1 MNEIIAIIARS
12 FRAIIIIHNCATI
25 SLITPRESLA
35 RVQVRRGGIPKVAI
49 STNETLFYYIFHYFP
64 SYYISLAGS
73 FLKFIS
79 TITISNSQPSSKIH
93 NKTLPRFYFF
103 FAFGISSQLRFEDQ
117 ISKGESRISLESAHG
132 TTGASILFF
141 PNNPPN
147 DKINDHDHDDE
158 GNVGERC
165 RCTML
170 VSRMID
176 GNGRKKKKER
186 KRRG

>member
-49 STNETLFYYIFHYFP
+49 STNETLFHYIFHYFP
-64 SYYISLAGS
+64 LYYISLAGS

-93 NKTLPRFYFF
+93 NQNVIKILLLLCLWNIFATPFRSNLQGGEPNLPRIGPRNNRCVYS
-103 FAFGISSQLRFEDQ
+103 ILPEQSSQR
-117 ISKGESRISLESAHG
+117 
-132 TTGASILFF
+132 
-141 PNNPPN
+141 
-147 DKINDHDHDDE
+147 
-158 GNVGERC
+158 
-165 RCTML
+165 
-170 VSRMID
+170 
-176 GNGRKKKKER
+176 
-186 KRRG
+186 

>member
-49 STNETLFYYIFHYFP
+49 STNETLFHYIFHYFP

-93 NKTLPRFYFF
+93 NQNVTKILLLLCLWNIFATPFRSNLQGGEPNLRRIGPRNNRCVYSILPEQ
-103 FAFGISSQLRFEDQ
+103 SSQR
-117 ISKGESRISLESAHG
+117 
-132 TTGASILFF
+132 
-141 PNNPPN
+141 
-147 DKINDHDHDDE
+147 
-158 GNVGERC
+158 
-165 RCTML
+165 
-170 VSRMID
+170 
-176 GNGRKKKKER
+176 
-186 KRRG
+186 

>member
-1 MNEIIAIIARS
+1 MNEIIAIIACS

-49 STNETLFYYIFHYFP
+49 STNETLFHYIFHYFP

-93 NKTLPRFYFF
+93 NQNVTKILLLLCLWNIFATPFRRSNLQGGEPNLPRIGPRNNRCVYS
-103 FAFGISSQLRFEDQ
+103 ILPEQSSQR
-117 ISKGESRISLESAHG
+117 
-132 TTGASILFF
+132 
-141 PNNPPN
+141 
-147 DKINDHDHDDE
+147 
-158 GNVGERC
+158 
-165 RCTML
+165 
-170 VSRMID
+170 
-176 GNGRKKKKER
+176 
-186 KRRG
+186 